1 MRSSALRRRITRLF
15 PIITHM
21 NEGRFHFKAKLLT
34 IPNTSHM
41 KSSHLQHGVMDVT
54 NVQVGA
60 NVLMSQEELADF
72 KDKAIIKQ

>member
-1 MRSSALRRRITRLF
+1 MRSSALRRRITHLF
-15 PIITHM
+15 PIITHI

-41 KSSHLQHGVMDVT
+41 KSSHLQHGAMDVT

-60 NVLMSQEELADF
+60 NVLMFQEELADF